1 MKYRS
6 SFLPLAAALVFSL
19 GCSSTLHTGAS
30 LDRDF
35 SEGVSSDVQTLV
47 SIKLDQVKAS
57 ELYRRHQQLLA
68 LPQFNDLAARAG
80 LDPRRDIS
88 SLCVIWDGKHLML
101 LAKGAF
107 TNAQLEAKLIANG
120 AQRVSY
126 KNFTLLTRGADSVAF
141 PKPGFAVASSTGAV
155 QSELDLLLSKSGAIP
170 DEIKARLADVP
181 SDSQIWEVS
190 RGGLPGTGFALRS
203 DLDSALSNFANFV
216 TGTSFGMRFDAGAHL
231 LARVICKSPEGAQ
244 RVNDAMRGLIGLARL
259 STKDNELDLL
269 RLWDSVSITKERQFV
284 KVQADLSADLSDKLI
299 DKVVAVRGHAGAAVT
314 PQQTPQ

>member
-6 SFLPLAAALVFSL
+6 SFLLLAAVLAFSL
-19 GCSSTLHTGAS
+19 GCSSTPHTGAY
-30 LDRDF
+30 LDRAF

-88 SLCVIWDGKHLML
+88 SLCVTWDGKHAVL

-107 TNAQLEAKLIANG
+107 TNAQLEEKLVANG

-126 KNFTLLTRGADSVAF
+126 KNFILLTRGADSVAF

-155 QSELDLLLSKSGAIP
+155 QSELDMLASKSGSIP

-190 RGGLPGTGFALRS
+190 RGGLPGTGLALRS
-203 DLDSALSNFANFV
+203 DLDSALSNFASFV

-269 RLWDSVSITKERQFV
+269 RLWDSVSITKEQQFV
-284 KVQADLSADLSDKLI
+284 KVQADLPADLADKLI
-299 DKVVAVRGHAGAAVT
+299 DKVAAVRGHAGAVVT
-314 PQQTPQ
+314 PQ